1 MPWQRRT
8 ERLIL
13 RRWEDSDRAP
23 FAELNADEEV
33 RRHFAGVLTR
43 EESDASVDR
52 FEAGFDSNGYGLWAV
67 ERRDTGAFIGFT
79 GLNPMPAG
87 IPGEGGVEV
96 GWRLARDQWGHGFAT
111 EAALE
116 SLRFAFDEL
125 GLAHVN
131 AITAVSNARSR
142 SVMERIGMRQHGFF
156 EHPALPEGHAAR
168 EHVRYVVGAL
178 PS

>member
-13 RRWEDSDRAP
+13 RRWQLSDRDP
-23 FAELNADEEV
+23 FASLNADPEV
-33 RRHFAGVLTR
+33 RRHFVSTLSR

-67 ERRDTGAFIGFT
+67 ERRDTSEFIGFT

-96 GWRLARDQWGHGFAT
+96 GWRLARAHWGHGFAT

-131 AITAVSNARSR
+131 SITAVTNTRSR

-156 EHPALPEGHAAR
+156 EHPAVPDGSPLR

-178 PS
+178 P

>member
-13 RRWEDSDRAP
+13 RRWTLTDRVP

-33 RRHFAGVLTR
+33 RRHFVRTLTR
-43 EESDASVDR
+43 AESDASIDR
-52 FEAGFDSNGYGLWAV
+52 FEACFDTHGYGLWAV
-67 ERRDTGAFIGFT
+67 ERRDTGEFIGFT

-96 GWRLARDQWGHGFAT
+96 GWRLARAHWGHGFAT

-125 GLAHVN
+125 GLTHVN
-131 AITAVSNARSR
+131 SITALGNTRSR
-142 SVMERIGMRQHGFF
+142 SVMERIGMRQHGLF
-156 EHPALPEGHAAR
+156 EHPAVPEGNPLR
-168 EHVRYVVGAL
+168 EHVRYVVGAM
-178 PS
+178 P

>member
-13 RRWEDSDRAP
+13 RRWADSDRDP
-23 FAELNADEEV
+23 FAALNADAEV
-33 RRHFAGVLTR
+33 RRHFVSTLSR
-43 EESDASVDR
+43 DESDASVDR

-67 ERRDTGAFIGFT
+67 ERRDTGEFIGFT

-96 GWRLARDQWGHGFAT
+96 GWRLAQQHWGHGFAT

-125 GLAHVN
+125 GLTHVN
-131 AITAVSNARSR
+131 SITALSNTRSR
-142 SVMERIGMRQHGFF
+142 SVMERIGMRQHELF
-156 EHPALPEGHAAR
+156 EHPVVPVGNPLR
-168 EHVRYVVGAL
+168 EHVRYVVGSL
-178 PS
+178 P

>member
-8 ERLIL
+8 DRLIL
-13 RRWEDSDRAP
+13 RRWLDSDRDP
-23 FAELNADEEV
+23 FAALNADPEV
-33 RRHFAGVLTR
+33 RRHFVSTLSR

-67 ERRDTGAFIGFT
+67 ERRDTGEFIGFT

-96 GWRLARDQWGHGFAT
+96 GWRLARDHWGHGFAS

-125 GLAHVN
+125 GVTHVN
-131 AITAVSNARSR
+131 SITALSNTRSR
-142 SVMERIGMRQHGFF
+142 SVMERIGMRQHELF
-156 EHPALPEGHAAR
+156 EHPVVPVGNPLR
-168 EHVRYVVGAL
+168 EHVRYVVGSV
-178 PS
+178 P

>member
-8 ERLIL
+8 ERLTL
-13 RRWEDSDRAP
+13 RRWVLEDRAP
-23 FAELNADEEV
+23 FAALNADPEV
-33 RRHFAGVLTR
+33 RRHFVGLLSR

-52 FEAGFDSNGYGLWAV
+52 FEAGFETNGYGLWAV
-67 ERRDTGAFIGFT
+67 ERRDTGEFIGFT

-96 GWRLARDQWGHGFAT
+96 GWRLAREHWGFGFAT

-125 GLAHVN
+125 GLSQVN
-131 AITAVSNARSR
+131 SITALSNTRSR
-142 SVMERIGMRQHGFF
+142 SVMERVGMRQHGLF
-156 EHPALPEGHAAR
+156 EHPAVPVGNPLR
-168 EHVRYVVGAL
+168 EHVRYVVGSL
-178 PS
+178 P